1 MPYMGLVAPRS
12 MMIRT
17 FPVNGSVGPV
27 LPGPMPRPPFVPI
40 DPISGGSVHPIIV
53 GPISTGGPANPPSQ
67 VAPNA
72 GTPVPAGFS
81 TNQIFVAPDGSFWQY
96 SPARSQWVNVG
107 TPFNTG
113 AGATPPAPAPSPNGA
128 STAPPVGTTAGAP
141 VSVSVPASNDPY
153 QSVLNWLTNED
164 SLVGALGIHGIPN
177 WIVVL
182 GSGLLIYRSSS
193 DSRRRNPLRRRRV
206 R

>member
-27 LPGPMPRPPFVPI
+27 LPGPMPQPPFVPI
-40 DPISGGSVHPIIV
+40 DLISGGSVHPIIV
-53 GPISTGGPANPPSQ
+53 GPISTGGPA
-67 VAPNA
+67 
-72 GTPVPAGFS
+72 
-81 TNQIFVAPDGSFWQY
+81 SFWQY
-96 SPARSQWVNVG
+96 SPARNQWVNVG

-113 AGATPPAPAPSPNGA
+113 AGATPPAPAPSPTGA
-128 STAPPVGTTAGAP
+128 STAPPAGATAGAP